1 MKIAL
6 GQLNPKVGDLVGNLG
21 KIREAVACARRDG
34 ADLLVL
40 PELSLVGSPPRDLLL
55 RRGFWEAA
63 EAAFQ
68 EVQKE
73 SETLPL
79 VIGHMALA
87 PDPKDDLADPSS
99 FRWRPQALYNAA
111 FLLAHG
117 TVLGFQAKRRLPS
130 FDVFEEE
137 RYFRSATTTEI
148 LEFAGLRLG
157 LSVGEDLWYADGVL
171 ADQAE
176 SQVDLLINV
185 SASPFVQGKPGLR
198 YSLGKK
204 WAAQAGAP
212 LIYVNL
218 VGGQDELI
226 FDGRSF
232 AVRPDGQFLGACPAF
247 AEGVYLVDLAAP
259 PMPPPPEETFADTY
273 QALVLGIRDYCRKN
287 GVKTALLGLSGGID
301 SAVVAA
307 LACAALGPAHVL
319 AAFLP
324 GPHTSPLSKTAALQ
338 VAENLGIPLME
349 IPIEPALIALKGTLG
364 AKVPVEGLVA
374 ENLQARIRGVLLMGL
389 ANALG
394 AIVLCPGNK
403 AEIALGYNTLY
414 GDTVGALAPIGDLL
428 KEDVYALGS
437 YINEKAG
444 KPVIPEEVFTR
455 PPSAE
460 LRPNQRDVD
469 DLPPYAQVDPCL
481 RAILEHNAPLEE
493 LLAQFGEGLV
503 REVLRRL
510 HRSEYKRRQLP
521 LVLKVT
527 PKAFGPGWRFPV
539 THGFPD

>member
-6 GQLNPKVGDLVGNLG
+6 GQINPKVGDLSGNLE

-40 PELSLVGSPPRDLLL
+40 PELSLVGYPPRDLLL
-55 RRGFWEAA
+55 RRGFLEAA

-73 SETLPL
+73 SAALPL

-87 PDPKDDLADPSS
+87 PDPGDNLVDPSS
-99 FRWRPQALYNAA
+99 LRWRPQALYNAA
-111 FLLAHG
+111 FLLAQG
-117 TVLGFQAKRRLPS
+117 TILGFQAKRHLPS

-137 RYFRSATTTEI
+137 RYFQPGVTTEI
-148 LEFAGLRLG
+148 LEFVGLKLG
-157 LSVGEDLWYADGVL
+157 LSVCEDLWYADGVL

-176 SQVDLLINV
+176 SHVDLLINV
-185 SASPFVQGKPGLR
+185 SASPFFRGKPGLR
-198 YSLGKK
+198 YSLGKR
-204 WAAQAGAP
+204 WAARARAP

-226 FDGRSF
+226 FDGKSF
-232 AVRPDGQFLGACPAF
+232 VVRPDGQFLGTCPAF
-247 AEGVYLVDLAAP
+247 EERVYLVDLASP
-259 PMPPPPEETFADTY
+259 PVPPPPEGNFADIY
-273 QALVLGIRDYCRKN
+273 QALALGIRDYCRKN
-287 GVKTALLGLSGGID
+287 GVKTVLIGLSGGID

-307 LACAALGPAHVL
+307 LACAALGPDHVL
-319 AAFLP
+319 AVFLP
-324 GPHTSPLSKTAALQ
+324 GPYTIPLSKEAALQ
-338 VAENLGIPLME
+338 VAENLRIPLLE
-349 IPIEPALIALKGTLG
+349 LSIEPALTALKETLG
-364 AKVPVEGLVA
+364 TKVPVEGLVE

-414 GDTVGALAPIGDLL
+414 GDTVGALAPIGDLV
-428 KEDVYALGS
+428 KEDVYALGRH
-437 YINEKAG
+437 INEKAG
-444 KPVIPEEVFTR
+444 KTVIPEEVFTR

-460 LRPNQRDVD
+460 LRPNQRDED
-469 DLPPYAQVDPCL
+469 DIPPYAQLDPCL

-493 LLAQFGEGLV
+493 LLAEFGEGLV

-527 PKAFGPGWRFPV
+527 PKAFGLGWRSPV
-539 THGFPD
+539 THGFPG